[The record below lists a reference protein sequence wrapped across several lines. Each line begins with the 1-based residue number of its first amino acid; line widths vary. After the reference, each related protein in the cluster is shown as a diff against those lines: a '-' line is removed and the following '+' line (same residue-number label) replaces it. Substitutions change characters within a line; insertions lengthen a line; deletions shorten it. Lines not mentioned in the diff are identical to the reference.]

1 MSDVH
6 AGALFALGTAVFWT
20 LSSLAWT
27 SAGKRVG
34 ALAVSF
40 IRLVMAVGLMVV
52 YCRIRC
58 GRWLPTDA
66 DRDTWLVLGASGFF
80 GFFLCDICLF
90 KAFLLLGP
98 RLTLLTFSLLP
109 PMTAILSWAA
119 TDDVLT
125 LRHWMAMGITLAGVA
140 WVLFEQPDASVKGD
154 SPIFV
159 DTKIGTVPWRGVVLA
174 TLAALANAVGYV
186 LSKQGIGQYDAVA
199 ATLIRALAALPA
211 YAVLITFWR
220 RWPGMLKALH
230 DAKAMGILSLGAIV
244 GPFVG
249 VVLSMEALRI
259 APAGIVATITSTMPV
274 LILPFSI
281 LVYHEKVS
289 LRAAVGAIVAVAGVA
304 MLML

>member
-6 AGALFALGTAVFWT
+6 AGELYALGTAVLWT

-27 SAGKRVG
+27 SAGKRIG

-40 IRLVMAVGLMVV
+40 IRLIMAVGLMVV

-58 GRWLPTDA
+58 GLWLPTDA
-66 DRDTWLVLGASGFF
+66 DWNTWLVLGASGFF

-90 KAFLLLGP
+90 KSLLLIGP

-109 PMTAILSWAA
+109 PMTAILSWAT
-119 TDDVLT
+119 TDDALT
-125 LRHWMAMGITLAGVA
+125 LRHWTAMGITLAGVA
-140 WVLFEQPDASVKGD
+140 WVLFEQPDAD
-154 SPIFV
+154 SPAPAR
-159 DTKIGTVPWRGVVLA
+159 GHRWRGVVLA
-174 TLAALANAVGYV
+174 TLAAATNAVGYV
-186 LSKQGIGQYDAVA
+186 LSKQGIGHYDAVA
-199 ATLIRALAALPA
+199 ATLIRALVALPA
-211 YAVLITFWR
+211 YAVLITFWG
-220 RWPGMLKALH
+220 RWPTMLRSLR

-281 LVYHEKVS
+281 LVYHEKVTP
-289 LRAAVGAIVAVAGVA
+289 RAAIGAIVAVAGVA

>member
-6 AGALFALGTAVFWT
+6 AGALFALGTALFWT

-66 DRDTWLVLGASGFF
+66 DRGTWLVLGASGFF

-109 PMTAILSWAA
+109 PMTAILSWAT
-119 TDDVLT
+119 TDDALT
-125 LRHWMAMGITLAGVA
+125 LRHWTAMGITLAGVA
-140 WVLFEQPDASVKGD
+140 WVLFEQPDADDSVSVRGHR
-154 SPIFV
+154 
-159 DTKIGTVPWRGVVLA
+159 WRGVVLA
-174 TLAALANAVGYV
+174 TLAALANAFGYV

-211 YAVLITFWR
+211 YAVLITLWG
-220 RWPGMLKALH
+220 RWPAMLRASH

-274 LILPFSI
+274 LILPFSVF
-281 LVYHEKVS
+281 VYHEKVTP
-289 LRAAVGAIVAVAGVA
+289 RAAGGAIVAVAGVA